1 MLPSYLPVHRQQRL
15 KAAAGAT
22 GAQVVAAEFFDEFF
36 LAVNHSRA
44 ALHFGFGRIALA
56 ALTAALESSVV
67 R

>member
-1 MLPSYLPVHRQQRL
+1 LAPSYLPARRQQRL

-22 GAQVVAAEFFDEFF
+22 WAQVVTAEFFDEFF
-36 LAVNHSRA
+36 LAVNYLRS
-44 ALHFGFGRIALA
+44 ALHFGFGWISLS

>member
-1 MLPSYLPVHRQQRL
+1 L

-22 GAQVVAAEFFDEFF
+22 RAQVVAAEFFDEFF
-36 LAVNHSRA
+36 FAVNHARA
-44 ALHFGFGRIALA
+44 ALHFGFGRIAFA

>member
-1 MLPSYLPVHRQQRL
+1 LPVRRQQRL

-22 GAQVVAAEFFDEFF
+22 GAQVVAAEFFHEFF

-44 ALHFGFGRIALA
+44 ALHFGFGWIALA
-56 ALTAALESSVV
+56 ALTTALESSVA

>member
-1 MLPSYLPVHRQQRL
+1 L

-36 LAVNHSRA
+36 FAVDHALA
-44 ALHFGFGRIALA
+44 ALHFGFGWIALA

>member
-1 MLPSYLPVHRQQRL
+1 L

-36 LAVNHSRA
+36 FAVNHSRA

-56 ALTAALESSVV
+56 ALTAALESRVD